1 MQLVRKLGTK
11 DILKANGKDTRKAS
25 VSIFVCHVCSE
36 EVEKETNNG
45 LLAKSCGK
53 EECMPSKSLR
63 HGFSQHPIYHT
74 WAGMKQR
81 CDNPKDPQYVRYGA
95 KGIIYPGKWEKFEG
109 FLEDVGDSYIE
120 GYVLDRIDTTK
131 SYSKENC
138 QWITRSENSRK
149 DLIKQVSKYTKEGVE
164 IARYSSVKEAAEK
177 EGTSLNNIAR
187 AARGERK
194 TCIGFIWKYT
204 NA

>member
-1 MQLVRKLGTK
+1 
-11 DILKANGKDTRKAS
+11 
-25 VSIFVCHVCSE
+25 
-36 EVEKETNNG
+36 
-45 LLAKSCGK
+45 
-53 EECMPSKSLR
+53 
-63 HGFSQHPIYHT
+63 
-74 WAGMKQR
+74 MKQR